1 MKKRNILGAVLCSV
15 CLVASSAVPAM
26 ADAVKVVTLGADL
39 SDAQKQTMLNYFKVN
54 TNEVQI
60 IEITNDDEVAH
71 LSSYVPMEQI
81 GTRTVSC
88 AYVKP
93 TSSGGIKVR
102 TANLNWVTCNMIA
115 STLSTS
121 GVTNCEVVAACPFEV
136 SGTGALTGVIMA
148 YETASGE
155 KLDETKVELA
165 TQEMIITADLGEE
178 VGQDEATGVVNEAK
192 MVVLENNVQNADEI
206 YNIVINIAD
215 QKNIVLTAEQLDDI
229 VALLTG
235 ISSQDYDYDSIRET
249 LENVESNVTG
259 AEVELEGETETG
271 VDEEV
276 DSIIA
281 DLDESIL
288 GEDVIAGSTEDATV
302 GESVE
307 AEEAEPVEEEWD
319 YEEEAEPVE
328 EEWDYEEEAEPVE
341 EEWNDVEEAEP
352 VVEEMDEEWDYEE
365 EAGLEVEEVDEEL
378 EAVDGDELYDLVG
391 ELDEELEAYVEKY
404 DTSVL
409 SEDAA
414 YMFEQARL
422 FCEGEFLNDPS
433 VLQQVMPEAFASV
446 ALDSETGAKVQDKVL
461 DIYYNILLNGTAS
474 YVPSETDIYLSTEL
488 NMIDNE
494 MKKLF
499 GIIENDDIEEE
510 DVLETVPMEERTALY
525 NDTMKFFEK
534 LYGEESTIETYEADA
549 EEYAEGYAGD
559 YPEEYSEEYAE

>member
-1 MKKRNILGAVLCSV
+1 MKKRNILGAVLCSI

-39 SDAQKQTMLNYFKVN
+39 SDAQKQTMLNYFKVDK
-54 TNEVQI
+54 NEVQI
-60 IEITNDDEVAH
+60 IEITNADEVAH

-93 TSSGGIKVR
+93 TTSGGIKVR

-165 TQEMIITADLGEE
+165 TQEMIITADLGDEI
-178 VGQDEATGVVNEAK
+178 GQDEATGVVNEAK
-192 MVVLENNVQNADEI
+192 MEVLENSVQTADEI

-215 QKNIVLTAEQLDDI
+215 QNNYTLTAEQLDDI
-229 VALLTG
+229 VALLLG
-235 ISSQDYDYDSIRET
+235 ISEQDYDYEAIKET
-249 LENVESNVTG
+249 LETVNANVS
-259 AEVELEGETETG
+259 GETVETAT
-271 VDEEV
+271 DEMEEV

-288 GEDVIAGSTEDATV
+288 GEDVIAGSTEDASV
-302 GESVE
+302 GEIETQESDD
-307 AEEAEPVEEEWD
+307 EWD
-319 YEEEAEPVE
+319 
-328 EEWDYEEEAEPVE
+328 WDYSE
-341 EEWNDVEEAEP
+341 
-352 VVEEMDEEWDYEE
+352 DENS
-365 EAGLEVEEVDEEL
+365 EVDGSEEEL
-378 EAVDGDELYDLVG
+378 EAVVGDELNGLAGDYAN
-391 ELDEELEAYVEKY
+391 EELEEYVEKY
-404 DTSVL
+404 DYTKL

-414 YMFEQARL
+414 SMFDKVSL
-422 FCEGEFLNDPS
+422 FCEGEYLNNPS
-433 VLQQVMPEAFASV
+433 ALQEVMPEAEASV
-446 ALDSETGAKVQDKVL
+446 TVDTETGTKLQEKVL
-461 DIYYNILLNGTAS
+461 DIYYDILLNGTAS
-474 YVPSETDIYLSTEL
+474 YVASETDLYFSTEL

-499 GIIENDDIEEE
+499 GIIENDDIDEE
-510 DVLETVPMEERTALY
+510 DILKDIAAEYKTMLY
-525 NDTMKFFEK
+525 DDTIKFFEK
-534 LYGEESTIETYEADA
+534 LYGEEQSV
-549 EEYAEGYAGD
+549 EEYAEVYA
-559 YPEEYSEEYAE
+559 EEYVEENTEESVEESAE

>member
-60 IEITNDDEVAH
+60 IEITNADEVAH

-165 TQEMIITADLGEE
+165 TQEMIITADLGDE
-178 VGQDEATGVVNEAK
+178 VGQDEATSVVNEAK
-192 MVVLENNVQNADEI
+192 MEVLENSVQNADEI

-215 QKNIVLTAEQLDDI
+215 QNNIVLTAEQLDDI
-229 VALLTG
+229 VSLLAG
-235 ISSQDYDYDSIRET
+235 ISSQDYDYDAIKET

-259 AEVELEGETETG
+259 AAPETDTESDSEAEEEL
-271 VDEEV
+271 
-276 DSIIA
+276 DSILA

-302 GESVE
+302 GENVTVE
-307 AEEAEPVEEEWD
+307 
-319 YEEEAEPVE
+319 
-328 EEWDYEEEAEPVE
+328 
-341 EEWNDVEEAEP
+341 
-352 VVEEMDEEWDYEE
+352 
-365 EAGLEVEEVDEEL
+365 EVEEDWDYTEDTDSEIAGAEDDLEVVEGEEL
-378 EAVDGDELYDLVG
+378 AELAGDA
-391 ELDEELEAYVEKY
+391 EEDLEAYVEKY
-404 DTSVL
+404 DTTVL

-414 YMFEQARL
+414 YMFEQAKL
-422 FCEGEFLNDPS
+422 FCEGEYLDDPS

-446 ALDSETGAKVQDKVL
+446 TLDAETGEKVQDKVL

-499 GIIENDDIEEE
+499 GIIENDAIEE
-510 DVLETVPMEERTALY
+510 DVLEMIAMENRTALY
-525 NDTMKFFEK
+525 DDTMKFFEK
-534 LYGEESTIETYEADA
+534 LYGEEQMIETYEADA
-549 EEYAEGYAGD
+549 EEYSEEYAEEYAGD
-559 YPEEYSEEYAE
+559 YPEEYTEEYSEEYAE

>member
-1 MKKRNILGAVLCSV
+1 MKKRNILGAVLCSI

-39 SDAQKQTMLNYFKVN
+39 SDAQKQTMLNYFKVDK
-54 TNEVQI
+54 NEVQI
-60 IEITNDDEVAH
+60 IEITNADEVAH

-93 TSSGGIKVR
+93 TTSGGIKVR

-165 TQEMIITADLGEE
+165 TQEMIITADLGDEI
-178 VGQDEATGVVNEAK
+178 GQDEATGVVNEAK
-192 MVVLENNVQNADEI
+192 MEVLENSVQTADEI

-215 QKNIVLTAEQLDDI
+215 QNNYTLTAEQLDDI
-229 VALLTG
+229 VALLLG
-235 ISSQDYDYDSIRET
+235 ISEQDYDYEAIKET
-249 LENVESNVTG
+249 LETVNANVS
-259 AEVELEGETETG
+259 GETVETAT
-271 VDEEV
+271 DEMEEV

-288 GEDVIAGSTEDATV
+288 GEDVIAGSTEDASV
-302 GESVE
+302 GEIETQESDD
-307 AEEAEPVEEEWD
+307 EWD
-319 YEEEAEPVE
+319 
-328 EEWDYEEEAEPVE
+328 WDYSE
-341 EEWNDVEEAEP
+341 
-352 VVEEMDEEWDYEE
+352 DENS
-365 EAGLEVEEVDEEL
+365 EVDGSEEEL
-378 EAVDGDELYDLVG
+378 EAVVGDELNGLAGDYAN
-391 ELDEELEAYVEKY
+391 EELEEYVEKY
-404 DTSVL
+404 DYTKL

-414 YMFEQARL
+414 SMFDKVSL
-422 FCEGEFLNDPS
+422 FCEGEYLNNPS
-433 VLQQVMPEAFASV
+433 ALQEVMPEASV
-446 ALDSETGAKVQDKVL
+446 TVDTETGTKLQEKVL
-461 DIYYNILLNGTAS
+461 DIYYDILLNGTAS
-474 YVPSETDIYLSTEL
+474 YVASETDLYFSTEL

-499 GIIENDDIEEE
+499 GIIENDDIDEE
-510 DVLETVPMEERTALY
+510 DILKDIAAEYKTMLY
-525 NDTMKFFEK
+525 DDTIKFFEK
-534 LYGEESTIETYEADA
+534 LYGEEQSV
-549 EEYAEGYAGD
+549 EEYAEVYA
-559 YPEEYSEEYAE
+559 EEYVEENTEESVEESAE